1 MPSPPNRRFSPS
13 KPPDSDTV
21 TAVSGESHSQ
31 RERKVPSTL
40 SALRGGTRLAF
51 GGSSHVAATL
61 PLKPASTTSTERS
74 QYLLLNDFL
83 PVRCSV
89 VLPSAGEP
97 GSDLRRYGRGA
108 AMHRGSDR

>member
-1 MPSPPNRRFSPS
+1 MPSPPNHRFSPS

-74 QYLLLNDFL
+74 LHLVAGI
-83 PVRCSV
+83 PVRHAPDAHILGGWTAIKLTPLSPRSV
-89 VLPSAGEP
+89 AT
-97 GSDLRRYGRGA
+97 LRI
-108 AMHRGSDR
+108 